1 MWSTLGQLLRVR
13 ERGTKR
19 EEEEKNRQIS
29 FHCSLFLYTI
39 ASKTGAFSFLSPTEP
54 GDRGHPFCMCVRLQ
68 SSHACATHQARL
80 PCITPLW
87 HAINQDKSQ
96 NPRGDGSFLHTAWL
110 KSKIYEATMSVSM
123 RGSWLCKRM
132 QTHTS
137 THTQSVLIFLNCSK
151 RSYSPMVLQ
160 QLLSVWSRSQSII
173 EVLKNPHYV
182 FLHDHLCHTG
192 FALLTV
198 MRKGA
203 DQEGILMLIYFKT
216 SMI

>member
-39 ASKTGAFSFLSPTEP
+39 ASKTGAFSFLSPTES
-54 GDRGHPFCMCVRLQ
+54 GDRGHPFCMCVRPQ
-68 SSHACATHQARL
+68 SSHACATHPARL

-87 HAINQDKSQ
+87 HAIKQDKSQ

-123 RGSWLCKRM
+123 WGSWLCKCM
-132 QTHTS
+132 H
-137 THTQSVLIFLNCSK
+137 THTQNVVIFLNCSK
-151 RSYSPMVLQ
+151 QSYSPMVLQ
-160 QLLSVWSRSQSII
+160 QLLSSWSRSQSII
-173 EVLKNPHYV
+173 KVKKNPHYY
-182 FLHDHLCHTG
+182 FFHDHLCHTG

-198 MRKGA
+198 TRKGA
-203 DQEGILMLIYFKT
+203 DQESILMLDLFPDQYDLKN
-216 SMI
+216 